1 MLAYGPSE
9 APLTP
14 PIQSRERS
22 RSLYH
27 RRRVLHTSSGPPLL
41 SSCGTDRAVRKH
53 RHMVAKRKDTEV
65 VSQCHVGRGA
75 YPVDCHHLA
84 RRLDDDQVLELEDM
98 FDQDTC
104 RLSWGARDRRSV
116 HRWEDQASPRRIGAF
131 VYTVGL
137 RAAPRGRDSVH
148 RWEDQGSLRSIWGV
162 CVHCWAAGL
171 GCGWPWDR
179 NSVHKWDDQDSLR
192 SIWGVCVHCWAAGLG
207 CGWPWDRNSVH
218 KWEDQ
223 ASPRR
228 IGAFV
233 YTIVSRATRGAR
245 RWETGIISKHTSRE
259 TRYASI
265 AVKATNS
272 ALAAIRPRMMAQA
285 AGWARFIVQPM
296 PKRLGRNKLA
306 SSRLR

>member
-9 APLTP
+9 APLTS

-53 RHMVAKRKDTEV
+53 RHMVAKREDTEV

-116 HRWEDQASPRRIGAF
+116 HRWEDQDSPRRIGAF

-148 RWEDQGSLRSIWGV
+148 RWGDRGSLRQFW
-162 CVHCWAAGL
+162 
-171 GCGWPWDR
+171 
-179 NSVHKWDDQDSLR
+179 
-192 SIWGVCVHCWAAGLG
+192 
-207 CGWPWDRNSVH
+207 
-218 KWEDQ
+218 
-223 ASPRR
+223 
-228 IGAFV
+228 AFV
-233 YTIVSRATRGAR
+233 YTVVSRAPLRTTRVYTDGGIGPLRAGFGRLCTLLNYELWAAPRRATFRRRRRASRAR
-245 RWETGIISKHTSRE
+245 QNRCSASR
-259 TRYASI
+259 A
-265 AVKATNS
+265 
-272 ALAAIRPRMMAQA
+272 
-285 AGWARFIVQPM
+285 W
-296 PKRLGRNKLA
+296 
-306 SSRLR
+306 SSHRI

>member
-14 PIQSRERS
+14 PPIQSRECS

-41 SSCGTDRAVRKH
+41 SSRRTDRAVRKH
-53 RHMVAKRKDTEV
+53 RHMFAKREGTEV

-75 YPVDCHHLA
+75 HPVDCHHLA

-116 HRWEDQASPRRIGAF
+116 HRWVVRASKRRFGAF
-131 VYTVGL
+131 VYTV
-137 RAAPRGRDSVH
+137 A
-148 RWEDQGSLRSIWGV
+148 
-162 CVHCWAAGL
+162 
-171 GCGWPWDR
+171 
-179 NSVHKWDDQDSLR
+179 
-192 SIWGVCVHCWAAGLG
+192 
-207 CGWPWDRNSVH
+207 
-218 KWEDQ
+218 
-223 ASPRR
+223 
-228 IGAFV
+228 
-233 YTIVSRATRGAR
+233 SRATRGAR
-245 RWETGIISKHTSRE
+245 QWETGMTLRHTSRE

-265 AVKATNS
+265 AVKATNN

-285 AGWARFIVQPM
+285 AGWAKFIVQPM
-296 PKRLGRNKLA
+296 PKRLGKNRLA